1 MACSR
6 ANSEEPLLAVSDDH
20 ELVELRRAIFKLAD
34 DYREP
39 LVLQVLMGYSTDEI
53 AREMGLSTPAVL
65 TRLFR
70 ARQQL
75 RVLCG
80 EDCSLDPPS

>member
-1 MACSR
+1 
-6 ANSEEPLLAVSDDH
+6 
-20 ELVELRRAIFKLAD
+20 
-34 DYREP
+34 
-39 LVLQVLMGYSTDEI
+39 
-53 AREMGLSTPAVL
+53 VL

-80 EDCSLDPPS
+80 VDTRGDPAP